1 MIVIDKQT
9 GKRLNDHEI
18 LAEINR
24 DRSEEWTDYTIQDIA
39 TMPEDVIDWIDT
51 KYYEVIL

>member
-1 MIVIDKQT
+1 MIVIDRQT
-9 GKRLNDHEI
+9 GKRLNDQEI

-24 DRSEEWTDYTIQDIA
+24 DRSEGWTDYTLQDIA